1 MSVYSLS
8 VALTD
13 RSWVLSKFRLVPNCP
28 GAKLSGARMAQVVA
42 SWQAAGEDFFNLW
55 GFFGPKGQKWGQIG
69 AKFSVLN
76 RWCQIVWC
84 KNGWCQIVL
93 TSNYLVPNCPSANLS
108 WCQNIPDTKLSW
120 PQTFFVLICLQS
132 NRAGA
137 KLSWYH
143 IVLMPNCSC
152 AILSG
157 SKLSGCQTVLVP
169 NWGKAFLISWGQIV
183 MVPNC
188 VVTNCPVAKF
198 SFHQTGAIFS
208 WCQIEL
214 VPNCPVQNCPV
225 AKLYGVKWYGA
236 KFPWYHFW
244 ITRQIFHTIFLHNS
258 YFCFWY
264 KFAIFCFF
272 MHLNYLQ
279 FAFA

>member
-13 RSWVLSKFRLVPNCP
+13 GSWVLSKFRLVPNCP

-198 SFHQTGAIFS
+198 S
-208 WCQIEL
+208 WCQIFLSPNWCYIFMMPNWIGAKLSSTKLSCCQIVWCQMVWCQISL
-214 VPNCPVQNCPV
+214 VPFLDYKAN
-225 AKLYGVKWYGA
+225 
-236 KFPWYHFW
+236 FPYNFF
-244 ITRQIFHTIFLHNS
+244 TQLIFLLLIQICNILLFYAS
-258 YFCFWY
+258 
-264 KFAIFCFF
+264 
-272 MHLNYLQ
+272 
-279 FAFA
+279 